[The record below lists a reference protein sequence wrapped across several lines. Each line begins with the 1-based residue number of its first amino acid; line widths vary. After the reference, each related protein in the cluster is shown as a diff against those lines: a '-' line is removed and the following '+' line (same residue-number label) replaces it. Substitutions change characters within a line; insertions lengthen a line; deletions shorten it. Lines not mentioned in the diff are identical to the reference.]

1 MMAFSRSRGP
11 RGPDR
16 IADIEQNTG
25 RALPPAYRD
34 LVMATGGGICHP
46 GMRVRF
52 RKMQVRGR
60 TVTRILGNG
69 VLCDGAENSLD
80 SAAVRD
86 LAPDFRIISSAPL
99 LRRPHSGSS
108 SSGTGRCFRLHRQG
122 LWPFSMTSTGFS
134 TGWRPRSPASWGN
147 WRGMPRSFPH
157 RRWIRLLS
165 TRFIGRSR
173 GFRCPA
179 TSYRL
184 PVIAVWRSRVR

>member
-1 MMAFSRSRGP
+1 
-11 RGPDR
+11 
-16 IADIEQNTG
+16 
-25 RALPPAYRD
+25 
-34 LVMATGGGICHP
+34 MATGGGICHL
-46 GMRVRF
+46 GMRVRS

-69 VLCDGAENSLD
+69 VLGDGADNSLD

-86 LAPDFRIISSAPL
+86 LAPDFPHYFICALTETPSQWFIILRDRTLFPLAPAGAVAL
-99 LRRPHSGSS
+99 
-108 SSGTGRCFRLHRQG
+108 FDDEHRVFYRG
-122 LWPFSMTSTGFS
+122 
-134 TGWRPRSPASWGN
+134 RPRSPASWGN

>member
-1 MMAFSRSRGP
+1 MFPMMAFSRSRGP

-108 SSGTGRCFRLHRQG
+108 SSGTGRCFRLHRPG

-134 TGWRPRSPASWGN
+134 TGGVLVR
-147 WRGMPRSFPH
+147 
-157 RRWIRLLS
+157 
-165 TRFIGRSR
+165 
-173 GFRCPA
+173 
-179 TSYRL
+179 RL
-184 PVIAVWRSRVR
+184 PGETGEGCHVRFRTDGGFGSCRRDSSGARGASGVLRSVTDCL